1 MLDAD
6 MPEEPCNFAAVEEGG
21 HDWHVVVTVFAFGD
35 IDFEYLGEHFA
46 PPIVLYGIV
55 IGTVLFE
62 CEAFWMSGFR
72 VMFLRCGEFE
82 AKTPAHFTRWDF
94 GGGRPT
100 KIYRWQH
107 RAACYRRAGVGH
119 QSIRLRCFD
128 RKSIGRKPT
137 NPRLDL
143 ITAMTTHRPR
153 IWSMNSFAPSAKR
166 TIGSTFSP
174 KQS

>member
-72 VMFLRCGEFE
+72 VMFLRCGEFDG
-82 AKTPAHFTRWDF
+82 KNPLHFTRWDF
-94 GGGRPT
+94 GGGMMALNFSTNSVGVNSRCDVPSEYPVFSFSFSFT
-100 KIYRWQH
+100 LPDLVISRRSFE
-107 RAACYRRAGVGH
+107 RAAA
-119 QSIRLRCFD
+119 
-128 RKSIGRKPT
+128 
-137 NPRLDL
+137 
-143 ITAMTTHRPR
+143 
-153 IWSMNSFAPSAKR
+153 
-166 TIGSTFSP
+166 
-174 KQS
+174 